1 MLSAR
6 YDMRLL
12 LTAIGSTLCIVAV
25 LLAPLAASPP
35 KFRLD
40 ELRIRSRSD
49 LVPNLSF
56 NSDSALKSVSIDRD
70 PFIEPPGIAARIKQ
84 ESAAH
89 SIGAGIVVEG
99 IIEGTRPRALVRIGT
114 TEQVVAVGDI
124 LDGDTVIRIAS
135 DGVRFSSGLTV
146 PPAQRSPE

>member
-1 MLSAR
+1 MLSAMC
-6 YDMRLL
+6 DMRSL
-12 LTAIGSTLCIVAV
+12 LTAIGSTLCIGAV

-35 KFRLD
+35 RFRLD
-40 ELRIRSRSD
+40 ELHIRLRSE

-56 NSDSALKSVSIDRD
+56 NSDAALKSVSIDRD
-70 PFIEPPGIAARIKQ
+70 PFVEPPEIAARMRH
-84 ESAAH
+84 ERAAR

-99 IIEGTRPRALVRIGT
+99 IIDGTRPRALVRIGT

-146 PPAQRSPE
+146 PPTQRSPE